1 MATKERFIIESMFMI
16 ADKDGKDV
24 PFILNHAQATL
35 DDSFTGRDI
44 LPKARQRGLSS
55 YYIARALAK
64 CLSVRNTNAVIVAH
78 EDTATKKM
86 LKKAH
91 YMINHIRGPKPV
103 IKNSS
108 ANQITFPKMGST
120 LSIGTA
126 GSDNVGVGDTIH
138 FLHCSEVALWQNPKA
153 LLSGLFQAVPKNGEI
168 GMESTGRG
176 QGNYYHRAVMRAA
189 KGSSR
194 YRLHFFDWQSDP
206 EYSYDLTTQEE
217 EDLKADFNP
226 DWNELELYETNALTL
241 GQLSWRRDKIE
252 EMDYDLDLFKQEYP
266 MYLDECFQASGRSVF
281 NTINY
286 KPTKD
291 FEKIDAHTHILKD
304 HPNPNMH
311 YAIGGDVGGGVGQ
324 DNSVAEIVCLETME
338 QVGEYVNNKIS
349 PDIFGLK
356 LAELGKLFN
365 YAYMTVENN
374 NHGIVTIKELT
385 RLDAVGN
392 EIYPDYL
399 LYKKVKGQNGTK
411 EEVDLLTDIGF
422 RTSVKSKPFLV
433 GNLRKLVVKDLTV
446 HSEIIKDEMD
456 SFIETETGKLQAEEG
471 CHDDTV
477 MGMAMCMIGFER
489 AVLYTTTTTTFKP
502 TILNDPFSL
511 ESIIKE
517 LHTGQQGY
525 PIAPQVS
532 AGDDNENTN
541 TIH

>member
-1 MATKERFIIESMFMI
+1 
-16 ADKDGKDV
+16 
-24 PFILNHAQATL
+24 LL
-35 DDSFTGRDI
+35 
-44 LPKARQRGLSS
+44 
-55 YYIARALAK
+55 LA
-64 CLSVRNTNAVIVAH
+64 AVIIAH

-91 YMINHIRGPKPV
+91 YMIEHMRGPKPV

-138 FLHCSEVALWQNPKA
+138 RLHCSEVALWQNPKA

-194 YRLHFFDWQSDP
+194 YRLHFFNWQNFP
-206 EYSYDLTTQEE
+206 EYSYVLSKSEE
-217 EDLKADFNP
+217 EALLADFNP
-226 DWNELELYETNALTL
+226 DWDELELYERGELTL
-241 GQLSWRRDKIE
+241 GQIAWRRDKIE

-281 NTINY
+281 NKVNY
-286 KPTKD
+286 VPTEH
-291 FEKIDAHTHILKD
+291 FEKIDAHTHIMKD

-324 DNSVAEIVCLETME
+324 DNSVVEVVCLETME

-349 PDIFGLK
+349 PDLFGLK
-356 LAELGKLFN
+356 LAEMGRLFN
-365 YAYMTVENN
+365 LAFMTVENN

-385 RLDAVGN
+385 RDDAEGN
-392 EIYPDYL
+392 EIYPSHL
-399 LYKKVKGQNGTK
+399 LYVKTKGQSGAK

-433 GNLRKLVVKDLTV
+433 GNLRKVVVHDLTI
-446 HSEIIKDEMD
+446 HSEILKDEMD

-477 MGMAMCMIGFER
+477 MGMAMCMIGFDR
-489 AVLYTTTTTTFKP
+489 AVLYTTNTVTFKP
-502 TILNDPFSL
+502 NMQNDPFSL

-517 LHTGQQGY
+517 LRGGQRGY
-525 PIAPQVS
+525 PISAQVS
-532 AGDDNENTN
+532 QGEGNENIN
-541 TIH
+541 TVH